1 MNEAGYFPVP
11 RPPTAA
17 WGRISR
23 VHRTWIQRWVNDGND
38 FPKATFLGNIRRQ
51 HPLPSLTHHLN
62 HERNRL
68 LSCTQAA
75 YGCMGAN
82 FTGASYMNPTMGQR
96 WQRFSEG
103 NILRQHPKATPDAYR
118 EHIVEIM
125 NETGYFPVPR
135 SRTAAWG
142 RISRVRV
149 HKSNDGSSIASVGY
163 ELGLGSTVRFPKKNS
178 ARHPYPAGRTPPPYY
193 TRGI

>member
-1 MNEAGYFPVP
+1 
-11 RPPTAA
+11 
-17 WGRISR
+17 
-23 VHRTWIQRWVNDGND
+23 
-38 FPKATFLGNIRRQ
+38 
-51 HPLPSLTHHLN
+51 
-62 HERNRL
+62 
-68 LSCTQAA
+68 
-75 YGCMGAN
+75 MGAN
-82 FTGASYMNPTMGQR
+82 FTGASYMDPTMGQR

-142 RISRVRV
+142 GIAGGLVP
-149 HKSNDGSSIASVGY
+149 KPNDGSSIPSVGY
-163 ELGLGSTVRFPKKNS
+163 ELGLGSTRRFPKKTS
-178 ARHPYPAGRTPPPYY
+178 PRHY